1 MDGERLP
8 LRDENIYMKDVF
20 TKINS
25 ACRYIKLKWRFLII
39 ASVLGSIIGWA
50 FSWLQH
56 TQYSAV
62 CTFVLEDA
70 SNSSGG
76 LSQYAG
82 LAGLAGISLGGNGG
96 GVFEGDNIIELY
108 KSRTMIEKTLLS
120 EVNVNGERQSLIE
133 LYISSNDLRDKWQSK
148 NEDAKIHFGGDPS
161 KFNRKQDSIISD
173 LTEFIN
179 KKVLIVSKPDKKLNI
194 INVNVI
200 SNNEIFSM
208 EFTNKLVETVNNF
221 YLETKTKK
229 NSLNVRILQHQA
241 DSIKKILNAS
251 INDVASSIDATPN
264 ANPAMNVLRVPSQRK
279 QVDVQASSAIYSE
292 IVKNLELGKITLR
305 QESPLIQIIDAPR
318 LPLELKKTSK
328 VISAIVGF
336 VVSFLLTLGY
346 IFVKRQLFVVIT
358 S

>member
-1 MDGERLP
+1 L
-8 LRDENIYMKDVF
+8 V
-20 TKINS
+20 
-25 ACRYIKLKWRFLII
+25 I
-39 ASVLGSIIGWA
+39 ASLLGAMAGWT
-50 FSWLQH
+50 FSLLQQ
-56 TQYSAV
+56 TKYSAV

-70 SNSSGG
+70 SSNSGG

-120 EVNVNGERQSLIE
+120 EVNINGKMQTLIE
-133 LYISSNDLRDKWQSK
+133 LYINSNGLRDKWQDK
-148 NEDAKIHFGGDPS
+148 NEDAKIHFEGNPA
-161 KFNRKQDSIISD
+161 KFNRKQDSIITD
-173 LTEFIN
+173 LTDFFN

-200 SNNEIFSM
+200 SNNENFSM

-229 NSLNVRILQHQA
+229 NFLNVQILQHQA
-241 DSIKKILNAS
+241 DSIKKILNTS

-279 QVDVQASSAIYSE
+279 QIDVQSSSAIYSE

-305 QESPLIQIIDAPR
+305 QESPLIQVIDTPR
-318 LPLELKKTSK
+318 LPLEQKKTSK
-328 VISAIVGF
+328 IISSIVGF
-336 VVSFLLTLGY
+336 VVCFLLALGY
-346 IFVKRQLFVVIT
+346 IFVKRQLSAVLT